1 MRQAANTNTANHKEP
16 GFSLLE
22 LMVVVAILS
31 IVMGAI
37 FTTINDGFKK
47 YRVEEARL
55 NITQQSREFLD
66 QIVRDLHSAGYP
78 SVKMYTPAA
87 IGVVPAAYNNQYV
100 AQGLVAVSSS
110 NIMFEGDV
118 DGSGV
123 VQSIRYTL
131 NADANGNCPCTML
144 RSAVPKVA
152 GAPTA
157 QATNYNTQLQNV
169 INSLP
174 GGAAYPIAGT
184 TVFGSGQA
192 PVANDAL
199 YATYKGVAVFTF
211 FDNAGNTVAV
221 PADLV
226 GANLAAG
233 QAAAAN
239 VRIVSIALNMLSP
252 DQDLQTKIRMSVSMR
267 GMVKLNNL

>member
-1 MRQAANTNTANHKEP
+1 MR
-16 GFSLLE
+16 L
-22 LMVVVAILS
+22 
-31 IVMGAI
+31 
-37 FTTINDGFKK
+37 
-47 YRVEEARL
+47 
-55 NITQQSREFLD
+55 
-66 QIVRDLHSAGYP
+66 
-78 SVKMYTPAA
+78 
-87 IGVVPAAYNNQYV
+87 
-100 AQGLVAVSSS
+100 
-110 NIMFEGDV
+110 
-118 DGSGV
+118 
-123 VQSIRYTL
+123 
-131 NADANGNCPCTML
+131 C
-144 RSAVPKVA
+144 
-152 GAPTA
+152 
-157 QATNYNTQLQNV
+157 
-169 INSLP
+169 
-174 GGAAYPIAGT
+174 AAYPIAGT